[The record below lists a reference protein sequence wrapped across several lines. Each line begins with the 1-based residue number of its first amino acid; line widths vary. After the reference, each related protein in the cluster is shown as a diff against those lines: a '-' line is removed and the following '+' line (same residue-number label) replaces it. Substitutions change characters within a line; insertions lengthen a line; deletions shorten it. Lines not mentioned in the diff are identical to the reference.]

1 MSSFLI
7 AAAPIAEILW
17 DRFPNNLFSAAIF
30 GVLGIFLMLL
40 GYKCFDWITPKM
52 DVQKE
57 LSENHNIAVA
67 IVIAALLIG
76 VSLLVAHIVAA

>member
-1 MSSFLI
+1 MPSLLLATGAVADI
-7 AAAPIAEILW
+7 VW

-30 GVLGIFLMLL
+30 GVLGILLMLL
-40 GYKCFDWITPKM
+40 GYKAFDWITPRL

-57 LSENHNIAVA
+57 LGENHNLAVA